1 MNPSLRQLQI
11 LVHVHR
17 AGNLTRAAT
26 QLGLTQAAVSL
37 QLQQLEKT
45 FGLRLFDRTTRELT
59 ATIAGLQAIA
69 GAEQILAATASLGN
83 QMRNLNGVNTGKLA
97 MAVSAGF
104 ASTYMPAILRRFRRA
119 YPGIDVVLYDVP
131 AAQLVD
137 KLLTTD
143 AEFAIGSVQGQM
155 ADVTI
160 ERLLKGRIS
169 AIGIA
174 RDSFGA
180 KKQISWD
187 DLSALQT
194 VTMHQEN
201 MVRASIDTVL
211 AKSGRRFTPT
221 FEVSLFNTA
230 LSMTASGVGLTILPD
245 YLLVRQQFPTLV
257 AKPLV
262 GPAIEYQMSLIRKVG
277 RSLSPAAAKFVGLV
291 RAELGRASGAGKS
304 TDGCDPAEP
313 SRGRGRGTGALS
325 PGRA

>member
-1 MNPSLRQLQI
+1 MNPSIRQMQI

-37 QLQQLEKT
+37 QLQQLEKG
-45 FGLRLFDRTTRELT
+45 FGLRLFDRTTRELVPT
-59 ATIAGLQAIA
+59 AAGLQAIA
-69 GAEQILAATASLGN
+69 AAEQILAATASLTN

-104 ASTYMPAILRRFRRA
+104 ASTLMPPILRQFREEF
-119 YPGIDVVLYDVP
+119 PGVDVVFYDVP

-143 AEFAIGSVQGQM
+143 AEFAIGSVQTQM
-155 ADVTI
+155 PDVTI

-169 AIGIA
+169 AIGLPRSPIA
-174 RDSFGA
+174 S

-187 DLSALQT
+187 DLPSLPTICMRRENAL
-194 VTMHQEN
+194 
-201 MVRASIDTVL
+201 RGDIDAAL
-211 AKSGRRFTPT
+211 AKSGRRFEPT

-230 LSMTASGVGLTILPD
+230 LSLTTAGVGITILTD
-245 YLLVRQQFPTLV
+245 YLLVPQQFPTLI

-262 GPAIEYQMSLIRKVG
+262 GPAIEYQMSLIRKIG
-277 RSLSPAAAKFVGLV
+277 RTLSPAAAKFVGLV
-291 RAELGRASGAGKS
+291 RTRLGRMSGARKAG
-304 TDGCDPAEP
+304 DDA
-313 SRGRGRGTGALS
+313 
-325 PGRA
+325 

>member
-37 QLQQLEKT
+37 QLQQLEKA
-45 FGLRLFDRTTRELT
+45 FGLRLFDRTTRELMPT
-59 ATIAGLQAIA
+59 NAGTQAIA
-69 GAEQILAATASLGN
+69 AAEQILAATTSLTN
-83 QMRNLNGVNTGKLA
+83 RMRNLNGVNVGKLA

-104 ASTYMPAILRRFRRA
+104 ASTFMPPILRQFRKA
-119 YPGIDVVLYDVP
+119 YPGIDIVLYDVP

-155 ADVTI
+155 PDVTI
-160 ERLLKGRIS
+160 ERILKGRIS

-174 RDSFGA
+174 KGSFGS

-187 DLSALQT
+187 DLASLPT
-194 VTMHQEN
+194 ISMRQEN
-201 MVRASIDTVL
+201 MVRANIDTAL
-211 AKSGRRFTPT
+211 AKSGRSFVPT

-230 LSMTASGVGLTILPD
+230 LSMTASGVGVTILPD

-257 AKPLV
+257 TKPLT
-262 GPAIEYQMSLIRKVG
+262 GPAIEYQMSLIRKIG

-291 RAELGRASGAGKS
+291 RAHLGRMSGSKGLQA
-304 TDGCDPAEP
+304 T
-313 SRGRGRGTGALS
+313 
-325 PGRA
+325 PG